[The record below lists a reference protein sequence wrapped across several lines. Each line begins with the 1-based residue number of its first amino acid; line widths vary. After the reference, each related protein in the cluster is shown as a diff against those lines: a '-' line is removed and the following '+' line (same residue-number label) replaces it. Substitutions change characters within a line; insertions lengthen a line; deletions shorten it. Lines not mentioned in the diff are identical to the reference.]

1 MLAVITT
8 VLNLIT
14 ATLLPLLGTSA
25 ATATLIG
32 NVVTTIENLL
42 PVIIQFVPQ
51 LYQSVKNIIQA
62 LTADPATTADQLAK
76 LQSMDAQL
84 DAAFE
89 AAAQAVDPDAPAP
102 SV

>member
-14 ATLLPLLGTSA
+14 VTLLPLLGTSA
-25 ATATLIG
+25 ATSAMIG
-32 NVVTTIENLL
+32 QIVTTIENLL
-42 PVIIQFVPQ
+42 PVIFQFVPQ

-62 LTADPATTADQLAK
+62 LTADPATTDAQLAS

-89 AAAQAVDPDAPAP
+89 AAAKAVDPDAPV
-102 SV
+102 S